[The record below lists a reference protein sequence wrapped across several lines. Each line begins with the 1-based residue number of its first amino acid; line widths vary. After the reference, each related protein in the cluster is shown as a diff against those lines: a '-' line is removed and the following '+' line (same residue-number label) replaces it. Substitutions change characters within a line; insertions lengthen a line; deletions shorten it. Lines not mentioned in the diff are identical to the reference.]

1 MKNYLYFASI
11 TLNLC
16 PISIAKM
23 CFVHFRYMYNCRKTC
38 HATMGPELSWSSIAC
53 FYYRILRFMPGPSVG
68 PNINLNDFMT
78 VMDYSIFFWMQSIFS
93 TELFWT
99 WIKKQNSVPK
109 SHFWSSPKYLSL
121 SKISFWTFMPIPSAS
136 SNRYI
141 FLTMFKCFWLFS
153 IVFEYVQIFLTILKY
168 VNL

>member
-23 CFVHFRYMYNCRKTC
+23 CFVHFRYMYNCRRTC
-38 HATMGPELSWSSIAC
+38 HATMGPQLSWSSIAC

-78 VMDYSIFFWMQSIFS
+78 VMDYSRA
-93 TELFWT
+93 
-99 WIKKQNSVPK
+99 
-109 SHFWSSPKYLSL
+109 LSC
-121 SKISFWTFMPIPSAS
+121 TAS
-136 SNRYI
+136 SWTDLEDARFWIGSKNIWDARFCT
-141 FLTMFKCFWLFS
+141 FLHVFAHFCTFFGKWELEMHVFW
-153 IVFEYVQIFLTILKY
+153 
-168 VNL
+168 